1 MLKDLWNLC
10 EEPVKNF
17 VKVFF
22 GLLML
27 ASLITWIVII
37 SNVVS
42 EKDALAELVENPC
55 ALVVEYTKD
64 GEIYENHLDL
74 ENPENDSF
82 EVASFDEGTT
92 VSVCLT
98 IFNTPEEDAKRFY
111 IKIGNNNAE

>member
-17 VKVFF
+17 VKLFF

-37 SNVVS
+37 GNVVS
-42 EKDALAELVENPC
+42 EKEALAELVENPC

-64 GEIYENHLDL
+64 GEISENHLDL
-74 ENPENDSF
+74 ENGSF
-82 EVASFDEGTT
+82 EVASFDDGTP
-92 VSVCLT
+92 VSICLT
-98 IFNTPEEDAKRFY
+98 IFNKPEEDAKRFY
-111 IKIGNNNAE
+111 ITIDKNGNAE